1 MKTKVN
7 YRNIFAPL
15 VIVVLVLGASSVV
28 YSHCQIPCGIYDDQ
42 ARFAMISENIKTIE
56 KSMQQIADLSKESN
70 PNMNQIV
77 RWIQNK
83 EKHVDDIS
91 HTVTYYFMA
100 QRLKYVDKANAKA
113 HAEYLGKLTL
123 LHQIIIYGTKARQT
137 TDLVNV
143 QKLRSLLEEFRTA
156 YFSAAEHSH

>member
-1 MKTKVN
+1 MKT
-7 YRNIFAPL
+7 RNRNGVMLA
-15 VIVVLVLGASSVV
+15 IVLLVLIIISSDVF
-28 YSHCQIPCGIYDDQ
+28 SHCQIPCGIYDDQ